1 WRASAARIPPLR
13 SKSLATVQ
21 FSRFGI
27 SNMDSVTIVSHP
39 LMQHKLTLLRRK
51 DISTKS
57 FRELLKEIGMLLCY
71 EITRDLPLA
80 DVDIETPLAHMK
92 SPQIAGKKLV
102 FAPVLRA
109 GVTFAEGMLDL
120 VPTARVAHIG
130 LYREPETFVAVEYF
144 FKAPADIAERLVVVV
159 APVLATAN
167 TAVAAIDRLKER
179 GARDIRFVCLLGAPH
194 GFERLRGIHPDVPIW
209 TAAIDDGLDERAYIL
224 PGLGDAGD
232 RAYGTR

>member
-1 WRASAARIPPLR
+1 L
-13 SKSLATVQ
+13 V
-21 FSRFGI
+21 
-27 SNMDSVTIVSHP
+27 
-39 LMQHKLTLLRRK
+39 QHKLTLLRKK

-80 DVDIETPLAHMK
+80 DVEIETPLAHMK

-109 GVTFAEGMLDL
+109 GMTFAEGMLDL
-120 VPTARVAHIG
+120 VPTARIAHIG

-144 FKAPADIAERLVVVV
+144 FKAPSNLDERLVIVID
-159 APVLATAN
+159 PMLATAN
-167 TAVAAIDRLKER
+167 TAVAAIDRIKER
-179 GARDIRFVCLLGAPH
+179 GAKDIRFVCLLAAPE
-194 GFERLRGIHPDVPIW
+194 GIERLRGAHPDVPIW
-209 TAAIDDGLDERAYIL
+209 TASIDERYIV